1 LRHEIIGRE
10 GIKMWQAWINAI
22 IGLWFIAVAFTFV
35 RSETF
40 NTING
45 LITGLILLI
54 LGIWAA
60 VKYGGWKNWIIALIG
75 IWMIISGFWFP
86 SNYIATV
93 GNDIVA
99 GAVIIILS
107 LWAWA
112 GSSKVP

>member
-1 LRHEIIGRE
+1 
-10 GIKMWQAWINAI
+10 MWQAWVNTI
-22 IGLWFIAVAFTFV
+22 IGLWFIVATFIIAG
-35 RSETF
+35 SKTA
-40 NTING
+40 NITSN
-45 LITGLILLI
+45 LIAGIILVI
-54 LGIWAA
+54 LSIW
-60 VKYGGWKNWIIALIG
+60 VSIRYKGWKNWIIALIG

-86 SNYIATV
+86 SNYVTTV

>member
-1 LRHEIIGRE
+1 
-10 GIKMWQAWINAI
+10 MWQAWINAI

-86 SNYIATV
+86 SNYVTTV

-112 GSSKVP
+112 GASKVPQPKEA